1 MSNPIG
7 LHFLVCLQ
15 RSVGT
20 INGLASNRTQAEGI
34 ALRFA
39 VNLKISCASLQL
51 FFFSFLCPQRVYP
64 VRSLSGIVLL

>member
-51 FFFSFLCPQRVYP
+51 FFFLFF
-64 VRSLSGIVLL
+64 VLRGYIQLEAYLA

>member
-1 MSNPIG
+1 MSNQIG
-7 LHFLVCLQ
+7 LHCLVCLQ

-51 FFFSFLCPQRVYP
+51 FFFLCPQRLYP